1 MHSLLGSLASR
12 LGSTLWRRLWRHVW
26 VTDRDLRRTFPSSML
41 ESITAAI
48 AHGETQ
54 HGGELRLVIEA
65 DLDLAAV
72 WRGQTPRQRAIAL
85 FAEWHVW
92 DTAANN
98 GILLYV
104 QLADRAV
111 EVVADRGF
119 AGRVSPAEW
128 ELVCAGMRTAFAAGR
143 FEAGALAGIQQASAL
158 LARHFPP
165 GVVHNELPDRP
176 LIL

>member
-1 MHSLLGSLASR
+1 
-12 LGSTLWRRLWRHVW
+12 
-26 VTDRDLRRTFPSSML
+26 
-41 ESITAAI
+41 
-48 AHGETQ
+48 
-54 HGGELRLVIEA
+54 LRLVIEA

-85 FAEWHVW
+85 FAECHVW

-98 GILLYV
+98 GVLLYV

-119 AGRVSPAEW
+119 DARVAPAAW
-128 ELVCAGMRTAFAAGR
+128 ELLCAGMRSAFAEGR
-143 FEAGALAGIQQASAL
+143 FEAGALAGIGQTSAL
-158 LARHFPP
+158 LAEHFPP
-165 GVVHNELPDRP
+165 GTPRNELPDRP